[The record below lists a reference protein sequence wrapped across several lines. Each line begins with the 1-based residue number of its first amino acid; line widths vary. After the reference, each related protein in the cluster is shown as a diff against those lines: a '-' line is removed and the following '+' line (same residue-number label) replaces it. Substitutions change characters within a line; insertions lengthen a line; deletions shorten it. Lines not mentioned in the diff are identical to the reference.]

1 MKIKNYLAVG
11 LLFATHLALQA
22 QPQRLNLA
30 QCVALAQ
37 ENSLQLKGGE
47 LAVVRAQLLQKT
59 AFELNKTDITLG
71 QDLTSGGNPDNGI
84 SVSQSFDCP
93 SVYKARRRYLEA
105 ETTVASSELGV
116 IRNELIKSVTENYY
130 AWVHAHHTLAI
141 LQRQDTIYRQFEQLA
156 CIRYKAGETNS
167 LEVMNAQRLISENQ
181 MEMKKALRSSQ
192 SYLLNLQQLLNTDT
206 ELLPADTILVPLPL
220 PESPAPDF
228 STTPWGRNFQA
239 RIASSERSV
248 ELAKQDF
255 KPSFSVVF
263 TWQACIKGLNP
274 YNVDRERFTKGDFL
288 AFEIGVSVPIFRG
301 SQRAKVRAA
310 GKEVELLRNQQLQ
323 AEQQLK
329 GDRRTAYNQY
339 CRAKETMEYYQRQGI
354 DQARSMADLSRVE
367 YEQGEIGYVEYMQNQ
382 IAALDVQMRYADAVN
397 EYNQAIIN
405 LNYINANN

>member
-255 KPSFSVVF
+255 KPSFSVGF